1 MCMDNILSFTYF
13 CLFHSLVG
21 ITFFCSFIIVYA
33 SLNFGSKTQPTFG
46 NQTERISS
54 YSGPNPSPGAFIL
67 PSYPLSSRT
76 SPKHTCLTVSP
87 KKSQDNSV
95 NFSNSWPLKSFE
107 GLSKPSPQK
116 KLVSQKSSGSTGRN
130 DGKN

>member
-1 MCMDNILSFTYF
+1 M
-13 CLFHSLVG
+13 
-21 ITFFCSFIIVYA
+21 YA
-33 SLNFGSKTQPTFG
+33 SLNFGSKTQQTFG
-46 NQTERISS
+46 SQTERTSS
-54 YSGPNPSPGAFIL
+54 YPGPNPSPGAFIL
-67 PSYPLSSRT
+67 PSYPLSSPRT
-76 SPKHTCLTVSP
+76 SPKHTSLTVSP

-116 KLVSQKSSGSTGRN
+116 KLVSQKSSGPTGRN

>member
-1 MCMDNILSFTYF
+1 M
-13 CLFHSLVG
+13 
-21 ITFFCSFIIVYA
+21 YA
-33 SLNFGSKTQPTFG
+33 SLNFGSKTQQIFG
-46 NQTERISS
+46 SQTERTSS
-54 YSGPNPSPGAFIL
+54 YPGPNPSPGAFIL
-67 PSYPLSSRT
+67 PSYHPLSSPRT
-76 SPKHTCLTVSP
+76 SPKHTSLTVSP

-116 KLVSQKSSGSTGRN
+116 KLVSQKSSGPTGRN

>member
-1 MCMDNILSFTYF
+1 M
-13 CLFHSLVG
+13 
-21 ITFFCSFIIVYA
+21 YA
-33 SLNFGSKTQPTFG
+33 SLNFGGKIQQTFG
-46 NQTERISS
+46 NQTEHISS
-54 YSGPNPSPGAFIL
+54 YSGPDPSPGAFIL

-76 SPKHTCLTVSP
+76 SPKHTSLTVSP

-107 GLSKPSPQK
+107 GLPKPSPQK